1 MPAYNASATIEQA
14 VNSVIDQDFKDW
26 HLYIIDDASHDNTF
40 ELAGKFQDE
49 RITVIKN
56 RNNKGVAESRNI
68 ALNICKGNYVAFIDS
83 DDMWIKNKLSLQMEK
98 LEDGWDLVCSNFIGN
113 LTGIYN
119 REKLGIFNQVN
130 EGHEDYIMWLD
141 IISVTNRAYC
151 IQECL
156 AKYRVNEH
164 SLSSN
169 KIKAIAWQWNIYRK
183 NRRLSFLHSIKYI
196 IYYFFHALLK
206 RV

>member
-1 MPAYNASATIEQA
+1 
-14 VNSVIDQDFKDW
+14 
-26 HLYIIDDASHDNTF
+26 
-40 ELAGKFQDE
+40 
-49 RITVIKN
+49 
-56 RNNKGVAESRNI
+56 
-68 ALNICKGNYVAFIDS
+68 
-83 DDMWIKNKLSLQMEK
+83 
-98 LEDGWDLVCSNFIGN
+98 
-113 LTGIYN
+113 
-119 REKLGIFNQVN
+119 
-130 EGHEDYIMWLD
+130 
-141 IISVTNRAYC
+141 VTNRAYC

>member
-1 MPAYNASATIEQA
+1 
-14 VNSVIDQDFKDW
+14 K
-26 HLYIIDDASHDNTF
+26 L
-40 ELAGKFQDE
+40 QDE

-98 LEDGWDLVCSNFIGN
+98 LEDGWDLVCSNFITFSNEKEYINARISPEIITYDMMLKSNFIGN

-141 IISVTNRAYC
+141 I
-151 IQECL
+151 
-156 AKYRVNEH
+156 
-164 SLSSN
+164 
-169 KIKAIAWQWNIYRK
+169 
-183 NRRLSFLHSIKYI
+183 
-196 IYYFFHALLK
+196 
-206 RV
+206 

>member
-1 MPAYNASATIEQA
+1 MVRETVSIIMPAYNASATIEQA

-83 DDMWIKNKLSLQMEK
+83 DDMMLK
-98 LEDGWDLVCSNFIGN
+98 SNFIGN

>member
-1 MPAYNASATIEQA
+1 
-14 VNSVIDQDFKDW
+14 
-26 HLYIIDDASHDNTF
+26 
-40 ELAGKFQDE
+40 
-49 RITVIKN
+49 
-56 RNNKGVAESRNI
+56 
-68 ALNICKGNYVAFIDS
+68 
-83 DDMWIKNKLSLQMEK
+83 MWIKNKLSLQMEK
-98 LEDGWDLVCSNFIGN
+98 LEDGWDLVCSNFITFSNEKEYINARISPEIITYDMMLKSNFIGN

-183 NRRLSFLHSIKYI
+183 TVAFHSYIQLNISFI
-196 IYYFFHALLK
+196 IFFMPC
-206 RV
+206 